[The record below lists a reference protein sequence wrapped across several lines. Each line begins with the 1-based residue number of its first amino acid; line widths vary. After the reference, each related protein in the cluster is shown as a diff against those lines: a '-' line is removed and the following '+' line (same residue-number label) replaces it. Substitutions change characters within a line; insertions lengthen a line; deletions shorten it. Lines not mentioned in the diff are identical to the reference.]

1 MFPQGRKYFR
11 VCFGLVLAF
20 VFVPPT
26 SPTHQESVPTE
37 CIVVAS
43 YALKTDWKETNL
55 VDAKLLKNSISCI
68 HELYKIWRE
77 ARNMP
82 QEVRDLVCKAS
93 NVGESI
99 SSTAK
104 RGELSS
110 FVPLYLLCRTLD
122 LYDRSMKLDID
133 FKTYRKEFEFLR
145 AELHQVT
152 DLIDKELMP
161 LWDHLDGATLH
172 VITSKLIGKLRR
184 FHPTLRQLAQVI
196 YEDIKKAHS
205 SRKWAGVYGVAST
218 AVCVGSIFIGNVP
231 GSIAC
236 AAGALTGISLVSLT
250 RTIHKLTSLLHDM
263 TIMANEIEEYRILLE
278 QKPIPGICF
287 GISNSFLFLSVFL
300 WLFYQRKAQ
309 ERDQCSLTPRHNA
322 RARDQ

>member
-1 MFPQGRKYFR
+1 MFPRDRKYFR
-11 VCFGLVLAF
+11 FCFGLVLAF
-20 VFVPPT
+20 VFVLPT
-26 SPTHQESVPTE
+26 SPTHQVSVPKG
-37 CIVVAS
+37 CIVIAS

-55 VDAKLLKNSISCI
+55 ADAKLLKNSISCI

-93 NVGESI
+93 NLGKSTSSI
-99 SSTAK
+99 AE
-104 RGELSS
+104 RELSS

-122 LYDRSMKLDID
+122 LYDRTTKLDID
-133 FKTYRKEFEFLR
+133 FKTYRKEFELLQ

-152 DLIDKELMP
+152 ELIDKELMP
-161 LWDHLDGATLH
+161 LWEHLDSATLH
-172 VITSKLIGKLRR
+172 VITSRLIGKLRR

-196 YEDIKKAHS
+196 YEDIKKAHN

-236 AAGALTGISLVSLT
+236 AAGALSGISLVSLT
-250 RTIHKLTSLLHDM
+250 RTIHKLTSLLDDM

-287 GISNSFLFLSVFL
+287 GISNSFLVLSVLL
-300 WLFYQRKAQ
+300 WLFYQHKAQ
-309 ERDQCSLTPRHNA
+309 GRDQC
-322 RARDQ
+322 